1 MVDTPENINNEEEV
15 KPQPESDKTSEE
27 NSETNEEIISESE
40 EKKESEEKI
49 VESDKTSETPES
61 NYQISLVN
69 ENLLK
74 IVIKTDK
81 SVGVDCFIK
90 DKSEEKSD
98 PSQTN
103 KITIHPTAD
112 GKQHEIEIVVSISPE
127 GEVIISKPQI
137 TEAAEQPKEEEP
149 VKKKLL
155 IDPALSDLVEQQ
167 AQIDRTTLNIPTSW
181 EEFYEDRLT
190 PKNKYVVNR
199 RIMQK
204 NLKSGFIISLLF
216 VFTCA
221 LIVFGSYS
229 SKSGEQEEPPESR
242 ILTIEDLPE
251 MKVDVPMTEKEKQA
265 LEEKENAGNNTSTP
279 SKVNITPKRL
289 FRTPRIIAK
298 KDSLP
303 VDTNISMTDEELDRI
318 RHGGDTTKGNGLYGI
333 SGVYDSTKVYLDF
346 SKVGWTLID
355 SSNVN
360 KMQLSL
366 FSNDSIATYIDPNI
380 ELKDFNFQIKKR
392 GVNAEAEINKAI
404 KNNRPFRD
412 FIVNDSTYKGYI
424 TLGPISGAG
433 TVEYDFMVKNDK
445 VAILIQTYTSD
456 ALFPKYQP
464 LIESVIRTIKLP
476 SK

>member
-1 MVDTPENINNEEEV
+1 MADKPENINNEEEV

-181 EEFYEDRLT
+181 DEFYEERLT

-199 RIMQK
+199 RTMQK

-229 SKSGEQEEPPESR
+229 SKSGEQEEPPEAR

-251 MKVDVPMTEKEKQA
+251 MKVDVPLTEKEKQA
-265 LEEKENAGNNTSTP
+265 LEEKDNAGNNTSTP

-289 FRTPRIIAK
+289 FRTPRIVAK

-346 SKVGWTLID
+346 SNVGWTLID

>member
-27 NSETNEEIISESE
+27 NSETNEEINSESE

-298 KDSLP
+298 KDSLS